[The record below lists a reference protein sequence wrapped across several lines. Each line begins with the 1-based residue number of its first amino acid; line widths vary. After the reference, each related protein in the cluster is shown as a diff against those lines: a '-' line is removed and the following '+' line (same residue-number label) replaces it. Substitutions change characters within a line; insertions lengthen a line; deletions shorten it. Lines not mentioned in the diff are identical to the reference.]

1 MTLYHLYL
9 IVLFCFYPI
18 SFMSARLQ
26 WNSQSRRK
34 VSVTI
39 TNRRAAYTKAN

>member
-1 MTLYHLYL
+1 MILYCFYL

-26 WNSQSRRK
+26 WNSQSRSKVCVIIINRK
-34 VSVTI
+34 
-39 TNRRAAYTKAN
+39 AAYTKAN